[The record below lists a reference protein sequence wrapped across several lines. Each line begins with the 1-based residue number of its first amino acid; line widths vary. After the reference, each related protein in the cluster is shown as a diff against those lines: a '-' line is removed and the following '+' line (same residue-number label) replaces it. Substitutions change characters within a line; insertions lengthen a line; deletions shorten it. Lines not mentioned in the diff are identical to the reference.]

1 MSGTGVNLGA
11 LAEFNVA
18 VVLDAIRR
26 HPSGVTRT
34 GISELTALSGMTVS
48 NVCRRLVEAGLV
60 IEEAAPARGRG
71 KPPKILTL
79 NRDGG
84 FAVGVH
90 IDPAVITYA
99 LIDLSGRVRER
110 IRTATPTVQDAER
123 VVREMAA
130 MLDALLL
137 TAEIDRGRVLG
148 LGVASPGPIDPR
160 TGVVLNPP
168 MLPGWH
174 RVELRSALHLATGL
188 PVLIEKDA
196 TAAVVSELWFSEPG
210 ERRNF
215 AFLYYGTGF
224 ATGVALGGAAV
235 RGVSSNAGD
244 TAHIPVDPAGLTC
257 DCGRRGCVGVVT
269 APRTLVAEAVRA
281 GVLTERQAG
290 DTTDS
295 LQVGSA
301 FGLLADAADAGIPA
315 AVEILTVASQQ
326 IARALVVVV
335 NLLDVGEVV
344 FGGPFWSR
352 IAPVART
359 VLPEAVR
366 TDPGL
371 VVPHGIRFSESSI
384 PGDVAAVGAATLV
397 LDNAFSP
404 RPEALRI
411 GTTGESAGRF
421 SVPFSTP

>member
-34 GISELTALSGMTVS
+34 RVSTLTALSGMTVS

-60 IEEAAPARGRG
+60 IERATPAKGRG
-71 KPPKILTL
+71 KPPKLLTL
-79 NRDGG
+79 NPGGG

-110 IRTATPTVQDAER
+110 IRTATPTVQDPAK

-130 MLDALLL
+130 MVDALLL
-137 TAEIDRGRVLG
+137 TAAVDRAKVLG
-148 LGVASPGPIDPR
+148 VGVASPGPIDPA

-210 ERRNF
+210 ARRNF

-224 ATGVALGGAAV
+224 ATGVAIGGSAV

-244 TAHIPVDPAGLTC
+244 TAHVPVDPGGPVCA
-257 DCGRRGCVGVVT
+257 CGRRGCVGVVT
-269 APRTLVAEAVRA
+269 APRTLVAHAVHH
-281 GVLTERQAG
+281 GVLTEDQAG
-290 DTTDS
+290 DTTDV
-295 LQVGSA
+295 LQVGAA
-301 FGLLADAADAGIPA
+301 FGLLADAADAGVPE
-315 AVEILTVASQQ
+315 AVEILTTAARQ
-326 IARALVVVV
+326 IARALVVVI
-335 NLLDVGEVV
+335 NLLDVGEIV

-352 IAPVART
+352 IAPLALT
-359 VLPEAVR
+359 TLPEAVR
-366 TDPGL
+366 SDPGL
-371 VVPHGIRFSESSI
+371 VVPHGIRFSESAI
-384 PGDVAAVGAATLV
+384 PDDVAAVGAATLV
-397 LDNAFSP
+397 LDNSFSP

-411 GTTGESAGRF
+411 ATEAHPPSGADGVTR
-421 SVPFSTP
+421 P

>member
-18 VVLDAIRR
+18 VVLEAIRR
-26 HPSGVTRT
+26 HPQGVTRIEVAT
-34 GISELTALSGMTVS
+34 LTALSGMTVS
-48 NVCRRLVEAGLV
+48 NVCRRLVDAGLV
-60 IEEAAPARGRG
+60 IEEPAPARGRG

-99 LIDLSGRVRER
+99 LIDLSGQVRER
-110 IRTATPTVQDAER
+110 IRTATPTVQDGGK

-130 MLDALLL
+130 MVDALLL
-137 TAEIDRGRVLG
+137 TAGIDRAKVLG
-148 LGVASPGPIDPR
+148 VGVAAPGPLDPE

-174 RVELRSALHLATGL
+174 RVELRTALQLATGL

-196 TAAVVSELWFSEPG
+196 TAAVVSELWVSEPG
-210 ERRNF
+210 ERRSF

-224 ATGVALGGAAV
+224 ATGIAIDGSVL

-244 TAHIPVDPAGLTC
+244 TAHIPVDPDGPTC
-257 DCGRRGCVGVVT
+257 GCGRRGCVGLVT
-269 APRTLVAEAVRA
+269 APRTLVARAVRD
-281 GVLTERQAG
+281 GVLTAGQAG
-290 DTTDS
+290 DTADV
-295 LQVGSA
+295 LQVGAA
-301 FGLLADAADAGIPA
+301 FGLLADEADAGDTR
-315 AVEILTVASQQ
+315 AVEIFTVAARQ
-326 IARALVVVV
+326 IAQALVVVID
-335 NLLDVGEVV
+335 LLDVGEIV

-352 IAPVART
+352 IAPVGLAALT
-359 VLPEAVR
+359 EAVR
-366 TDPGL
+366 TDRGL
-371 VVPHGIRFSESSI
+371 VVPHEIRFSESLI
-384 PGDVAAVGAATLV
+384 PGDTAAVGAATLV
-397 LDNAFSP
+397 LDDSFSP

-411 GTTGESAGRF
+411 GTAGDAVARF
-421 SVPFSTP
+421 SAT